1 MIAMASKK
9 KNSGSSRGQGVRV
22 KTAKKRST
30 SSTRWLQR
38 QLNDPYV
45 QQAKREGYRSRA
57 AFKLLELDEKFGLL
71 HPGDYVV
78 DLGCAPG
85 GWAQVAVRKVGAKG
99 KVIGV
104 DLLEVEPVAGADL
117 FVLDFLADDAPDKI
131 KARLGGAD
139 QAQSLSPERPHLT
152 PPPTGEG
159 RAAAAITSS
168 PHRGEDGRGALV
180 AHNYPLDQA
189 LKNARALRKTM
200 TDAEIFLWQLLRREQ
215 FGVKFRKQHPVGRYI
230 ADFACL
236 NLKIIIELDG
246 GQHADDVRVRRDAER
261 TRFLESQGFQVLRF
275 WNHDVMEN
283 TEAVVET
290 IYRAVTPSP
299 HRGEDGRG
307 ALLEANYPEK
317 ESETYHTQA
326 QSLSP
331 KRPHPTPPPTGEG
344 RAAAA
349 ITSSPHRGEDGRGAL
364 LEANYPEKESE
375 TYHIQA
381 QSLSP
386 ERPHPTP
393 PPTGEGMAAAAIT
406 PSIPT
411 GERMRGARA
420 NLVLSDM
427 AANTTGH
434 APTDHIRIMHL
445 CETAYHF
452 ATEILQPGGA
462 FVCKVLKG
470 GTERELLKKMQQDFA
485 SVKHAKPASSRADSA
500 ESYVVAKG
508 FRSRNSEV

>member
-1 MIAMASKK
+1 MASKK

-344 RAAAA
+344 
-349 ITSSPHRGEDGRGAL
+349 
-364 LEANYPEKESE
+364 
-375 TYHIQA
+375 
-381 QSLSP
+381 
-386 ERPHPTP
+386 
-393 PPTGEGMAAAAIT
+393 MAAAAIT